1 MSQKTV
7 KALKA
12 LKAKKFLTAVDHN
25 ASYKTLDPKTLNT
38 TTVDHNA
45 FFLQDFSKRL

>member
-1 MSQKTV
+1 VSQKIV
-7 KALKA
+7 KG
-12 LKAKKFLTAVDHN
+12 LKAKKFLTTVDRN

-38 TTVDHNA
+38 TAADHNA